1 MDEGYLHF
9 FGGRDDAIRLIQ
21 TGGKKDDDEDERE
34 KAHYWELIFK
44 YNRWLGK
51 LLYFCIPNPKF
62 VRAKGNRKTKVNIV
76 TLGCS
81 KNQVDSEV
89 LLTQLRGNGID
100 AVHEAGDDDSRVVV
114 INTCGFIDNA
124 KQESIDTILRYVD
137 AKEEGLVEKVYVTGC
152 LSQRY
157 KDDLQKEI
165 PQVDAWF
172 GTRDLSRLLR
182 QFNADYKKEL
192 VGERILTNPGH
203 YAYLKISEGCDRP
216 CSFCAIPLMR
226 GGHVSRP
233 IEELVKEA
241 KNLAKNGTRE
251 LLLIA
256 QDSTYYGLDLYKKRN
271 LAELLDRL
279 ADVEGIE
286 WIRLHYAFPAGFPM
300 DVLEV
305 MAKRP
310 TICKYLDIPLQHG
323 SSRMLKL
330 MRRGI
335 TREKTEE
342 LLAEIRSKVPG
353 IALRTT
359 LIAGHP
365 GETPEDFAEMMSFVE
380 RSRFDRLGVFTYSH
394 EESTHAYSMK
404 DDVPAAVKQERMDAV
419 MELQQGISLQLNQS
433 KIGETLKVIVDRVEG
448 GQFIGRTEFDSPEVD
463 NEVIITSPEYL
474 RQGDFFSV
482 KITDATEFDLSGEIA
497 NRGKNP

>member
-1 MDEGYLHF
+1 M
-9 FGGRDDAIRLIQ
+9 
-21 TGGKKDDDEDERE
+21 
-34 KAHYWELIFK
+34 
-44 YNRWLGK
+44 
-51 LLYFCIPNPKF
+51 
-62 VRAKGNRKTKVNIV
+62 RARGNKKTKVNIV

-89 LLTQLRGNGID
+89 LLTQLRGNGVD
-100 AVHEAGDDDSRVVV
+100 AVHESPADDSRVVV

-137 AKEEGLVEKVYVTGC
+137 AKADGLVEKVYVTGC

-172 GTRDLSRLLR
+172 GTRDLSRLLK
-182 QFNADYKKEL
+182 QFNANYKQEL

-216 CSFCAIPLMR
+216 CSFCAIPIMR

-233 IEELVKEA
+233 MEELVKEA
-241 KNLAKNGTRE
+241 QHLARNGTRE

-271 LAELLDRL
+271 LAELLRKL
-279 ADVEGIE
+279 SDVEGIG
-286 WIRLHYAFPAGFPM
+286 WIRLHYAFPTGFPM
-300 DVLEV
+300 DALEV
-305 MAKRP
+305 MAERP
-310 TICKYLDIPLQHG
+310 NICKYLDIPLQHG
-323 SSRMLKL
+323 STNMLKI
-330 MRRGI
+330 MRRGT

-342 LLAEIRSKVPG
+342 LLHTIRAKVPG
-353 IALRTT
+353 IAIRTT

-365 GETPEDFAEMMSFVE
+365 GESEEDFTEMMSFVE

-394 EESTHAYSMK
+394 EENTHAYSMK
-404 DDVPAAVKQERMDAV
+404 DDVPQHVKEERMEAIMD
-419 MELQQGISLQLNQS
+419 LQQGISLELNQA
-433 KIGETLKVIVDRVEG
+433 KVGRTLQVLIDRMEG
-448 GQFIGRTEFDSPEVD
+448 GNFIGRTEFDSPEVD
-463 NEVIITSPEYL
+463 NEVILQSGEYL
-474 RQGDFFSV
+474 RQGDFCQAR
-482 KITDATEFDLSGEIA
+482 ITAATEFDLSAEVVAGS
-497 NRGKNP
+497 R